1 MTRTHSDLTLR
12 PTEFLKNSE
21 AFIVSVDRNSFWG
34 GSSCEKFCR
43 WFGVAMDT
51 GLVGAVL
58 DPNGQFRSGPVYC
71 GHWADH
77 PVFTNELFGEDSLD
91 DH

>member
-1 MTRTHSDLTLR
+1 
-12 PTEFLKNSE
+12 
-21 AFIVSVDRNSFWG
+21 
-34 GSSCEKFCR
+34 
-43 WFGVAMDT
+43 MDT
-51 GLVGAVL
+51 RLEGAVL

-77 PVFTNELFGEDSLD
+77 PVFTSELFGEDSLD